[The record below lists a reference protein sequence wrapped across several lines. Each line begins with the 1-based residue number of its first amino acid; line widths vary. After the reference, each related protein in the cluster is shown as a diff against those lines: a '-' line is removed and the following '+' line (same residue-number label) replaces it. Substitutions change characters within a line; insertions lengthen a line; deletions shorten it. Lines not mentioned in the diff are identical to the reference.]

1 MPFVTGFGYSAAT
14 LIEADQWIKTHA
26 DTIKI
31 DFETDVYISST
42 NSMPYEDYET
52 LTGFPLDDFI
62 SPTATEITRDDEWSG
77 IYDNRDNYQAVRHFT
92 YKDTEPTRCTS
103 SGNTWWTRTACGVL
117 PEGFMPQGFTTE
129 SSHNAFREILD
140 HNNPELTRLEFNTL
154 QGMIT
159 ETLIDLAVTERYQY
173 RFFNIYMGRDHQ
185 LHLGLLTFSTS
196 IDGKPMVTCKANGC
210 YYKSHPYVYAG
221 DDTRDSMEQFITAC
235 IRHGNHHG
243 PSWLTKRD
251 DYTHMHATDCDA
263 SHWLCEDVNSPC
275 NSNAPKVQF
284 NTESLDASQEFLIQH
299 RKFCRDSNC
308 RCTHYYHL
316 LNERTYAA

>member
-1 MPFVTGFGYSAAT
+1 MQITCGFCDYLEENDLPTENDSITYRSTDEIIHMCEDKAYYLEHTDMPFVTGFGYSAAT

-159 ETLIDLAVTERYQY
+159 ETLIDLAVTT
-173 RFFNIYMGRDHQ
+173 
-185 LHLGLLTFSTS
+185 LGYSPSLLVLMVSLWLPARLTAVTTSHTRMSTQ
-196 IDGKPMVTCKANGC
+196 VTIPAIQWN
-210 YYKSHPYVYAG
+210 SSLLLASV
-221 DDTRDSMEQFITAC
+221 TVIITV
-235 IRHGNHHG
+235 RHG
-243 PSWLTKRD
+243 
-251 DYTHMHATDCDA
+251 
-263 SHWLCEDVNSPC
+263 
-275 NSNAPKVQF
+275 
-284 NTESLDASQEFLIQH
+284 
-299 RKFCRDSNC
+299 
-308 RCTHYYHL
+308 
-316 LNERTYAA
+316 